1 MLGAFL
7 KGEKNDYEQKKKK
20 KKKRVQ
26 VIRVMLSYCF
36 VAI

>member
-20 KKKRVQ
+20 KKKRVKEEGA
-26 VIRVMLSYCF
+26 RLFM
-36 VAI
+36 